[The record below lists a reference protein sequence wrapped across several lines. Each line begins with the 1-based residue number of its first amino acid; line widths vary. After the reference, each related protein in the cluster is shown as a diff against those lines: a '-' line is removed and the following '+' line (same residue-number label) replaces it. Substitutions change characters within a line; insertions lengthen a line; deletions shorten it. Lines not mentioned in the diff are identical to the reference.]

1 MQIQRAVVLSNL
13 GSELYYTLLVVIV
26 AMRSYQFHTSNSNE
40 AHMKFIIVL
49 LNTLFVPSEC

>member
-1 MQIQRAVVLSNL
+1 MLSNL